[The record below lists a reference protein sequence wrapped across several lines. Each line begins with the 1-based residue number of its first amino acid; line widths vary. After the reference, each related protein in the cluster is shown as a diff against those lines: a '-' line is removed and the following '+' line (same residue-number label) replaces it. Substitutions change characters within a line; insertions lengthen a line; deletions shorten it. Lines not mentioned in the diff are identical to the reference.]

1 MSMNYQSYVV
11 SLADLMNTPWDETE
25 FQIMIPD
32 TINYA
37 EQRMY
42 RELNLISTRIAN
54 TSANLTANSRSFTLP
69 TNLGNFITVTG
80 MNVITPVGTTPSSG
94 GKRNQLVS
102 RSRMLVDYVADY
114 ETASAASV
122 IPSMYYMRDQST
134 VIVGPSPGAAFNM
147 EVIGTIRPTPL
158 SSSNTTTF
166 LTIYLP
172 DMFIS
177 ASMIYVCGHMKDY
190 AAQMQSWEAQYKIQ
204 FESANLEETRK
215 RYNEE
220 VNKQ

>member
-1 MSMNYQSYVV
+1 MSMNYQSYVI

-32 TINYA
+32 AINYA
-37 EQRMY
+37 ELRMY
-42 RELNLISTRIAN
+42 RELNLVNTRVAN
-54 TSANLTANSRSFTLP
+54 TSANLTANSRTFNLP
-69 TNLGNFITVTG
+69 TPATGPFITVTG
-80 MNVITPVGTTPSSG
+80 LNVITPVGSTTST

-102 RSRMLVDYVADY
+102 RSRMFVDYIADY

-122 IPSMYYMRDQST
+122 IPTMYYMRDQDT

-147 EVIGTIRPTPL
+147 EVIGTIRPNPL
-158 SSSNTTTF
+158 SSTNTTTF
-166 LTIYLP
+166 LTQYFP
-172 DMFIS
+172 DMFLN
-177 ASMIYVCGHMKDY
+177 ASMVYVCGHMKDY
-190 AAQMQSWEAQYKIQ
+190 AAQMQSWEALYKAQ

-215 RYNEE
+215 RYNDE